1 MKSSKRLEQ
10 QATNLIK
17 QSELKK
23 KRVKSKRYKE
33 QIVLPKEVK
42 VLGEYVAMVDLHKEV
57 KKEVKFVVIAD

>member
-23 KRVKSKRYKE
+23 KRVKSKRYEE
-33 QIVLPKEVK
+33 QIAFPK
-42 VLGEYVAMVDLHKEV
+42 
-57 KKEVKFVVIAD
+57 

>member
-17 QSELKK
+17 QSELKQ
-23 KRVKSKRYKE
+23 KRVKSKRHEE

-42 VLGEYVAMVDLHKEV
+42 ELYRQFWRGLREL
-57 KKEVKFVVIAD
+57 

>member
-33 QIVLPKEVK
+33 QIVL
-42 VLGEYVAMVDLHKEV
+42 HKEV
-57 KKEVKFVVIAD
+57 KELYRQFWRGLREL